1 MPRNSTAS
9 KVSYEERRR
18 RIVAWPGYTIDQ
30 FGRVYRVDEPLEI
43 YAGPKGDFVM
53 LGTITPGGRVSTDK
67 TKRYISDLLR
77 STWPEIQEKDDVL
90 LERWKGIPDFP
101 SYEIDQDGTVRH
113 VVTLRPLKIRTKP
126 GQYACCISLFKP
138 GERVARTVSVDKIY
152 RALWGKPYP
161 REVVNNT

>member
-30 FGRVYRVDEPLEI
+30 FGRVYRVDEPLETSV
-43 YAGPKGDFVM
+43 GPKGDFVM

-77 STWPEIQEKDDVL
+77 STWP
-90 LERWKGIPDFP
+90 
-101 SYEIDQDGTVRH
+101 
-113 VVTLRPLKIRTKP
+113 
-126 GQYACCISLFKP
+126 
-138 GERVARTVSVDKIY
+138 
-152 RALWGKPYP
+152 
-161 REVVNNT
+161 